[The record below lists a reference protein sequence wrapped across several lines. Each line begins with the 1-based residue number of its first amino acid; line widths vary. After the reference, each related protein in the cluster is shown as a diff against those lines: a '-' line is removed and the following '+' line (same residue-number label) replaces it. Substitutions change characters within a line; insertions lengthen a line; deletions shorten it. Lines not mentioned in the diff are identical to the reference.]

1 MHEFAIASAV
11 VDTAVRHA
19 RGRRVSVV
27 SVRTGRLRQV
37 VPASLA
43 FAFGVLSRET
53 LCDGAVLEQEVVP
66 ARLRCDACARDWE
79 IELPIFRCPT
89 CGTAAVEV
97 LTGQELEV
105 ESIEIAQDEEAPCT
119 A

>member
-11 VDTAVRHA
+11 VATAVRHA
-19 RGRRVSVV
+19 GGRPVAVV
-27 SVRTGRLRQV
+27 TVRCGRLRQV
-37 VPASLA
+37 VPSSLA
-43 FAFGVLSRET
+43 FAFGVLARDT

-66 ARLRCDACARDWE
+66 ARLGCAVCARDWE

-89 CGTAAVEV
+89 CGTAAVQV
-97 LTGQELEV
+97 LTGEELEV
-105 ESIEIAQDEEAPCT
+105 ESIEIALDEEAPCT

>member
-11 VDTAVRHA
+11 VATAVRHA
-19 RGRRVSVV
+19 GGRPVAVV
-27 SVRTGRLRQV
+27 NVRCGRLRQV
-37 VPASLA
+37 VPSSLA
-43 FAFGVLSRET
+43 FAFGVLARDT

-66 ARLRCDACARDWE
+66 ARLGCAVCARDWE

-89 CGTAAVEV
+89 CGTAAVQV
-97 LTGQELEV
+97 LTGEELEV
-105 ESIEIAQDEEAPCT
+105 ESIEVAQDEEARCI